1 MRAQPVDRPV
11 PSRSLSTPC
20 SVACGFLDFV
30 WQVSYAFVDLCVT
43 GVLGVEPDAPSNAF
57 ATTLRLPSAVDWAS
71 AGGIPL
77 GNFTLSVVQSR
88 TNGTTVNVYG
98 WRGGAE
104 PPTLT
109 WRAGV
114 AGRHTH
120 LMVNVDVV
128 AATVT
133 LQENDPNL
141 PVSWVSVS
149 LAVGQSV
156 RVSPFQ

>member
-1 MRAQPVDRPV
+1 MLELA
-11 PSRSLSTPC
+11 
-20 SVACGFLDFV
+20 

-43 GVLGVEPDAPSNAF
+43 GVLGMEPDAPSNAF
-57 ATTLRLPSAVDWAS
+57 ATTLRLPSTVDWAS

-88 TNGTTVNVYG
+88 TNGTAVSVYD
-98 WRGGAE
+98 WGGEA
-104 PPTLT
+104 PAPTLT

-114 AGRHTH
+114 AGRHAH
-120 LMVNVDVV
+120 LMVNGDAV

-141 PVSWVSVS
+141 PVSWVSVN
-149 LAVGQSV
+149 LTVGQSV
-156 RVSPFQ
+156 RVSPFRRTFGKVHV